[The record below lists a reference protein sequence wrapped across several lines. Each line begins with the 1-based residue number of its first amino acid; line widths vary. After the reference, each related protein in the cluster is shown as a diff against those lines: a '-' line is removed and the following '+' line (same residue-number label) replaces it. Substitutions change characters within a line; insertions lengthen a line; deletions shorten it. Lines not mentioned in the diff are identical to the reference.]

1 MGIGHLSRCLTLA
14 ETLRTR
20 GMQPQFICRPHAGHL
35 MSRIDDEGLRV
46 TALRAP
52 LPGMA
57 NLADDYATWLGVT
70 QDEDAAETSAALAGE
85 ELEWIVSDHY
95 ALDAR
100 WETQLR
106 ARAQHLMVID
116 DLANRS
122 HACDVL
128 LDQNFHPMAN
138 ERYAGLVPAS
148 CRLMT
153 GPRYALLRPEYA
165 QHRCGHPP
173 IRDGL
178 RRIFIFFGGSDP
190 HNLTGAALEAL
201 SRPSLRHLMVD
212 VVVGVNNP
220 HRRELATQVSER
232 PNAALYGS
240 MAHIAGLLSRADLAI
255 GAAGTTT
262 WERMC
267 LGVPSLVVCIAENQR
282 FGAEAL
288 AREGM
293 ILCLG
298 TQRDAGV
305 ENFASAMERVVAGE
319 EDLSGQA
326 LRCWLAVDGL
336 GAMRVAECLDPT
348 EPQGLRLRE
357 AQPDDAGLFFGWA
370 NDPQVRR
377 QSLNTQTIPWTAHR
391 PWFAARIADERSR
404 LFVLEARS
412 LPVGQIRF
420 DIEAGE
426 VRISYSLDAQ
436 FRGRGWARILVG
448 LGMSRMAALGRMVFR
463 AELKKTNTAS
473 AAVFRRLG
481 FLESPF
487 ADREDITV
495 FRFDNGSGNNSY
507 AN

>member
-20 GMQPQFICRPHAGHL
+20 GVQSQFICRPHAGHL
-35 MSRIDDEGLRV
+35 MSRIEGEGLRV

-52 LPGMA
+52 PPSIP
-57 NLADDYATWLGVT
+57 NVADDYAAWLGVT

-85 ELEWIVSDHY
+85 EPEWIVSDHY
-95 ALDAR
+95 ALDTR

-106 ARAQHLMVID
+106 AHTRHLMAID
-116 DLANRS
+116 DLANRT

-128 LDQNFHPMAN
+128 LDQNFYAAAD
-138 ERYAGLVPAS
+138 ERYAGLVPAG

-165 QHRCGHPP
+165 QHRCSHPP
-173 IRDGL
+173 LRDSL
-178 RRIFIFFGGSDP
+178 RRVFIFFGGSDP
-190 HNLTGAALEAL
+190 HNLSGAALEAL

-212 VVVGVNNP
+212 VVAGVNNP
-220 HRRELATQVSER
+220 HRRQLERQASER
-232 PNAALYGS
+232 PNTTLHGPLT
-240 MAHIAGLLSRADLAI
+240 HLAGLLSHADLAI

-282 FGAEAL
+282 SGAEAL

-293 ILCLG
+293 ILYLG
-298 TQRDAGV
+298 TERDAGV
-305 ENFASAMERVVAGE
+305 ANFAAAIDRVVSGV
-319 EDLSGQA
+319 EDLSTQA
-326 LRCWLAVDGL
+326 LRGWLAVDGL
-336 GAMRVAECLDPT
+336 GTMRVAESLDPT
-348 EPQGLRLRE
+348 DTQVLRLRN

-377 QSLNTQTIPWTAHR
+377 QSLNTGIIPWPAHR
-391 PWFAARIADERSR
+391 QWFAAKIVDERSR
-404 LFVLEARS
+404 LYVLEARS

-426 VRISYSLDAQ
+426 VRIDYSLDAQ

-448 LGMSRMAALGRMVFR
+448 LGLSRMAALGRMVFR
-463 AELKKTNTAS
+463 AEVKKTNKAS

-481 FLESPF
+481 FFESPL
-487 ADREDITV
+487 AGREDVAV
-495 FRFDNGSGNNSY
+495 FRFDSGCGIPAESG
-507 AN
+507 

>member
-1 MGIGHLSRCLTLA
+1 
-14 ETLRTR
+14 
-20 GMQPQFICRPHAGHL
+20 
-35 MSRIDDEGLRV
+35 MSRIEGEGLRV

-52 LPGMA
+52 SPGIA
-57 NLADDYATWLGVT
+57 NLADDYAAWLGVT

-95 ALDAR
+95 ALDVR

-106 ARAQHLMVID
+106 AHTQNLMVID
-116 DLANRS
+116 DLANRT
-122 HACDVL
+122 HACDLL
-128 LDQNFHPMAN
+128 LDQNYYPTAN
-138 ERYAGLVPAS
+138 ERYFDLVPAS

-165 QHRCGHPP
+165 QHRCSNPP
-173 IRDGL
+173 VRDSL
-178 RRIFIFFGGSDP
+178 RRVFIFFGGSDP

-201 SRPSLRHLMVD
+201 SGASLRHLTVD

-220 HRRELATQVSER
+220 HRRQLERQASER
-232 PNAALYGS
+232 PNTALYGPL
-240 MAHIAGLLSRADLAI
+240 AHLAALLSRADLAI

-267 LGVPSLVVCIAENQR
+267 LGVPSLVVCVAENQR
-282 FGAEAL
+282 SSAEAL

-293 ILCLG
+293 IIYLG
-298 TQRDAGV
+298 TERDAGV
-305 ENFASAMERVVAGE
+305 KNFVSAMERVVAGI
-319 EDLSGQA
+319 EDLGAQA
-326 LRCWLAVDGL
+326 LRDWLAVDGL
-336 GAMRVAECLDPT
+336 GAKRVAECLDPT
-348 EPQGLRLRE
+348 EPQVLTLRD

-370 NDPQVRR
+370 NDSQVRR
-377 QSLNTQTIPWTAHR
+377 QSLNTGIIPWSAHR
-391 PWFAARIADERSR
+391 QWFAARIADEHSR

-426 VRISYSLDAQ
+426 VRISYSLDGQ

-481 FLESPF
+481 FREFPL
-487 ADREDITV
+487 ADREDVTV
-495 FRFDNGSGNNSY
+495 FRFDSGSG
-507 AN
+507 APAEIG